1 MGFDDLWLAK
11 PTGQTWLISMPCS
24 HETFHFLSVSDG
36 PTSILWDIVIV
47 LRKSHEIVF
56 VTHFWKTK
64 HTCERC
70 FWDVL
75 KTSLKKKKD
84 IFFDMYLRYLKDVT
98 KKTSFEMFLR
108 GLWNIS
114 LNGDLI
120 EISQR
125 HLMPAGYVF
134 NLKPKR
140 ITYHF
145 TLCKTF
151 EKICY
156 LLITMQTSNY

>member
-1 MGFDDLWLAK
+1 M
-11 PTGQTWLISMPCS
+11 
-24 HETFHFLSVSDG
+24 SVSDG

-56 VTHFWKTK
+56 VTYFWKTK

-125 HLMPAGYVF
+125 HLMAAGYVF
-134 NLKPKR
+134 NLKAKVIHLSFCFVQIIWKNMLLAHNYADLELLKKPL
-140 ITYHF
+140 IFCMYLIF
-145 TLCKTF
+145 LCCCLFMIVT
-151 EKICY
+151 
-156 LLITMQTSNY
+156 